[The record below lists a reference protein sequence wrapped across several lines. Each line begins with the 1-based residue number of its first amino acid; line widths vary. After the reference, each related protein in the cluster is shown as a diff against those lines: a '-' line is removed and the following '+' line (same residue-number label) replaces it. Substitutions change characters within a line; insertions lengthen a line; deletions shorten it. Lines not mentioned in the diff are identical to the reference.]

1 MTHQFIS
8 LIMISLLPS
17 ASPAVVF
24 TGSYL
29 PWTVSSLG
37 HEVPSRN
44 CCIMSEQSV
53 SQVTLSANAAEN
65 KWPY

>member
-24 TGSYL
+24 TGSCL

-37 HEVPSRN
+37 HEVPSRS
-44 CCIMSEQSV
+44 CCIMPEQSV
-53 SQVTLSANAAEN
+53 SQVTLSANVAEN
-65 KWPY
+65 KWSY